1 MIYRDFKGQK
11 LSQLGFGCMRFASD
25 PETGEI
31 DQAKVNAM
39 FDLAISEGVNYFDT
53 AYPYLG
59 GKSELAMAEALSRYP
74 RESYYLA
81 DKFPGHSLTGP
92 IDNIALFNV
101 SLRKCRT
108 DYFDFYLLHNVTEWS
123 VQFYESEEY
132 HIIPDLLQ
140 MKKEGKIR
148 YFGFS
153 CHAGPDLLDAFLTR
167 HEGIFDFVQIQLN
180 YLDWTM
186 QDAKA
191 KCDIIRKHGLGIWV
205 MEPVRGGKLAVLPE
219 SESAKLRGL
228 RDGGGCCDSGAAAA
242 GAASSAGGAC
252 CDSGAA
258 AAAGDAGLA
267 EPSDASYAF
276 RFLQDMPGVTVI
288 LSGMN
293 EVFQVED
300 NLRTF
305 REENPLSDSERS
317 VLLEIA
323 ENLKK
328 GVPCTACRYC
338 CDGCPMELDIP
349 YLLQCYND
357 YKFATTMTP
366 SMRIDAL
373 EEDKRPSACIGCGQC
388 MHACP
393 QGIDVPAA
401 LAELAEMYEKGPH
414 WGDVV
419 VQRAKSIE
427 DDLK

>member
-1 MIYRDFKGQK
+1 MICREFKGQK

-39 FDLAISEGVNYFDT
+39 FDLAIKEGVNYFDT

-59 GKSELAMAEALSRYP
+59 GKSEIAMAEGLSRYP
-74 RESYYLA
+74 RENYYLA

-153 CHAGPDLLDAFLTR
+153 CHAGPELLDSFLTR
-167 HEGIFDFVQIQLN
+167 HEGVFDFVQIQLN

-186 QDAKA
+186 QDAKE

-219 SESAKLRGL
+219 SEKAKLRAL
-228 RDGGGCCDSGAAAA
+228 RERGSFTGP
-242 GAASSAGGAC
+242 
-252 CDSGAA
+252 
-258 AAAGDAGLA
+258 
-267 EPSDASYAF
+267 EPSDASFAF

-305 REENPLSDSERS
+305 REENPLSDEERS
-317 VLLEIA
+317 VLLDIA

-373 EEDKRPSACIGCGQC
+373 SEDKRPAACIGCGQC

-393 QGIDVPAA
+393 QGIDVPSA

-419 VQRAKSIE
+419 AQRAKSIE

>member
-39 FDLAISEGVNYFDT
+39 FDLAIREGVNYFDT

-59 GKSELAMAEALSRYP
+59 GKSEIAMAEGLSRYP

-108 DYFDFYLLHNVTEWS
+108 DYFDFYLLHNITEWS
-123 VQFYESEEY
+123 VKFYESEEY

-153 CHAGPDLLDAFLTR
+153 CHAGPELLDAFLTR
-167 HEGIFDFVQIQLN
+167 HEGVFDFVQIQLN

-186 QDAKA
+186 QDAKE

-219 SESAKLRGL
+219 SEKAKLRAL
-228 RDGGGCCDSGAAAA
+228 RERGSFTGP
-242 GAASSAGGAC
+242 
-252 CDSGAA
+252 
-258 AAAGDAGLA
+258 

-305 REENPLSDSERS
+305 REENPLSDEERS
-317 VLLEIA
+317 VLLDIA

-373 EEDKRPSACIGCGQC
+373 SEDKRPAACIGCGQC

-393 QGIDVPAA
+393 QGIDVPSA

>member
-1 MIYRDFKGQK
+1 
-11 LSQLGFGCMRFASD
+11 MRFASD
-25 PETGEI
+25 PKTGEI

-39 FDLAISEGVNYFDT
+39 FDLAIREGVNYFDT

-59 GKSELAMAEALSRYP
+59 GKSEIAMAEGLSRYP

-108 DYFDFYLLHNVTEWS
+108 DYFDFYLLHNITEWS
-123 VQFYESEEY
+123 VKFYESEEY

-153 CHAGPDLLDAFLTR
+153 CHAGPELLDAFLTR
-167 HEGIFDFVQIQLN
+167 HEGVFDFVQIQLN

-186 QDAKA
+186 QDAKE

-219 SESAKLRGL
+219 SEKAKLRAL
-228 RDGGGCCDSGAAAA
+228 RERGSFTGP
-242 GAASSAGGAC
+242 
-252 CDSGAA
+252 
-258 AAAGDAGLA
+258 

-305 REENPLSDSERS
+305 REENPLSDEERS
-317 VLLEIA
+317 VLLDIA

-338 CDGCPMELDIP
+338 CDGCPMELDTP

-357 YKFATTMTP
+357 YKFAMTMTP

-373 EEDKRPSACIGCGQC
+373 SEDKRPAACIGCGQC

-393 QGIDVPAA
+393 QGIDVPSA

>member
-39 FDLAISEGVNYFDT
+39 FDLAIKEGVNYFDT

-59 GKSELAMAEALSRYP
+59 GKSEIAMAEGLSRYP

-153 CHAGPDLLDAFLTR
+153 CHAGPELLDSFLTR
-167 HEGIFDFVQIQLN
+167 HEGVFDFVQIQLN

-186 QDAKA
+186 QDAKE

-205 MEPVRGGKLAVLPE
+205 MEPVREGKLAVLPE
-219 SESAKLRGL
+219 SEKAKLRAL
-228 RDGGGCCDSGAAAA
+228 RERGSFTGP
-242 GAASSAGGAC
+242 
-252 CDSGAA
+252 
-258 AAAGDAGLA
+258 
-267 EPSDASYAF
+267 EPSDASFAF

-305 REENPLSDSERS
+305 REENPLSDEERS
-317 VLLEIA
+317 VLLDIA

-373 EEDKRPSACIGCGQC
+373 SEDKRPAACIGCGQC

-393 QGIDVPAA
+393 QGIDVPSA

-419 VQRAKSIE
+419 AQRAKSIE

>member
-39 FDLAISEGVNYFDT
+39 FELAIKEGVNYFDT

-59 GKSELAMAEALSRYP
+59 GKSEIAMAEGLSRYP

-92 IDNIALFNV
+92 IDNIALFKV

-108 DYFDFYLLHNVTEWS
+108 DYFDFYLLHNITEWS
-123 VQFYESEEY
+123 VKFYESEEY

-153 CHAGPDLLDAFLTR
+153 CHAGPELLDAFLTR
-167 HEGIFDFVQIQLN
+167 HEGVFDFVQIQLN

-186 QDAKA
+186 QDAKE

-219 SESAKLRGL
+219 SEKAKLRAL
-228 RDGGGCCDSGAAAA
+228 RERGSFTGP
-242 GAASSAGGAC
+242 
-252 CDSGAA
+252 
-258 AAAGDAGLA
+258 

-305 REENPLSDSERS
+305 REENPLSDEERS
-317 VLLEIA
+317 VLLDIA

-373 EEDKRPSACIGCGQC
+373 SEDKRPAACIDCGQC

-393 QGIDVPAA
+393 QGIDVPSA

-419 VQRAKSIE
+419 AQRAKSIE

>member
-1 MIYRDFKGQK
+1 MI
-11 LSQLGFGCMRFASD
+11 
-25 PETGEI
+25 
-31 DQAKVNAM
+31 
-39 FDLAISEGVNYFDT
+39 
-53 AYPYLG
+53 
-59 GKSELAMAEALSRYP
+59 
-74 RESYYLA
+74 
-81 DKFPGHSLTGP
+81 H
-92 IDNIALFNV
+92 
-101 SLRKCRT
+101 
-108 DYFDFYLLHNVTEWS
+108 LLHNVTEWS

-153 CHAGPDLLDAFLTR
+153 CHAGPDMLDAFLTR
-167 HEGIFDFVQIQLN
+167 HEGVFDFVQIQLN

-186 QDAKA
+186 QDAKI

-219 SESAKLRGL
+219 SEKAKLRAL
-228 RDGGGCCDSGAAAA
+228 RERGVGGD
-242 GAASSAGGAC
+242 GAASDCGGFGGA
-252 CDSGAA
+252 SGLAA
-258 AAAGDAGLA
+258 DGGAA

-276 RFLQDMPGVTVI
+276 RFLQDLPGVTVI

-305 REENPLSDSERS
+305 REETPLSGEERS
-317 VLLEIA
+317 VLLDIA
-323 ENLKK
+323 ANLKK
-328 GVPCTACRYC
+328 GVPCAARRYC

-373 EEDKRPSACIGCGQC
+373 PEDKRPSACIGCGQC

-393 QGIDVPAA
+393 QGIDVPSA

>member
-39 FDLAISEGVNYFDT
+39 FDLAIKEGVNYFDT

-59 GKSELAMAEALSRYP
+59 GKSEIAMAEGLSRYP
-74 RESYYLA
+74 RENYYLA

-153 CHAGPDLLDAFLTR
+153 CHAGPELLDSFLTR
-167 HEGIFDFVQIQLN
+167 HEGVFDFVQIQLN

-186 QDAKA
+186 QDAKE

-219 SESAKLRGL
+219 SEKAKLRAL
-228 RDGGGCCDSGAAAA
+228 RERGVGGA
-242 GAASSAGGAC
+242 GAASGCGGSGGA
-252 CDSGAA
+252 SGLAA
-258 AAAGDAGLA
+258 DGGAA

-276 RFLQDMPGVTVI
+276 RFLQDLPGVTVI

-305 REENPLSDSERS
+305 REENPLSDEERS
-317 VLLEIA
+317 VLLDIA
-323 ENLKK
+323 EN
-328 GVPCTACRYC
+328 
-338 CDGCPMELDIP
+338 
-349 YLLQCYND
+349 QCYND

-373 EEDKRPSACIGCGQC
+373 SEDKRPAACIGCGQC

-393 QGIDVPAA
+393 QGIDVPSA

-419 VQRAKSIE
+419 AQRAKSIE

>member
-153 CHAGPDLLDAFLTR
+153 FHAGPDLLDAFLTR

-219 SESAKLRGL
+219 LESAKLRGL

-242 GAASSAGGAC
+242 GAAASAGGAC

>member
-39 FDLAISEGVNYFDT
+39 FELAIKEGVNYFDT

-59 GKSELAMAEALSRYP
+59 GKSEIAMAEGLSRYP

-92 IDNIALFNV
+92 IDNIALFKV

-108 DYFDFYLLHNVTEWS
+108 DYFDFYLLHNITEWS
-123 VQFYESEEY
+123 VKFYESEEY

-153 CHAGPDLLDAFLTR
+153 CHAGPELLDAFLTR
-167 HEGIFDFVQIQLN
+167 HEGVFDFVQIQLN

-186 QDAKA
+186 QDAKE

-219 SESAKLRGL
+219 SEKAKLRAL
-228 RDGGGCCDSGAAAA
+228 RERGVGGGSCGDS
-242 GAASSAGGAC
+242 ASAT
-252 CDSGAA
+252 D
-258 AAAGDAGLA
+258 DGLA

-276 RFLQDMPGVTVI
+276 RFLQDLPGVTVI

-305 REENPLSDSERS
+305 REENSLCDEERT
-317 VLLEIA
+317 

-373 EEDKRPSACIGCGQC
+373 SEDKRPAACIDCGQC

-393 QGIDVPAA
+393 QGIDVPSA

>member
-1 MIYRDFKGQK
+1 MI
-11 LSQLGFGCMRFASD
+11 
-25 PETGEI
+25 
-31 DQAKVNAM
+31 
-39 FDLAISEGVNYFDT
+39 
-53 AYPYLG
+53 
-59 GKSELAMAEALSRYP
+59 
-74 RESYYLA
+74 
-81 DKFPGHSLTGP
+81 
-92 IDNIALFNV
+92 
-101 SLRKCRT
+101 
-108 DYFDFYLLHNVTEWS
+108 YLLHNVTEWS

-153 CHAGPDLLDAFLTR
+153 CHAGPELLDSFLTR
-167 HEGIFDFVQIQLN
+167 HEGVFDFVQIQLN

-186 QDAKA
+186 QDAKE

-219 SESAKLRGL
+219 SEKAKLRAL
-228 RDGGGCCDSGAAAA
+228 RERGVGDA
-242 GAASSAGGAC
+242 GAASGCGGSGGA
-252 CDSGAA
+252 SGLAA
-258 AAAGDAGLA
+258 DGGAA

-276 RFLQDMPGVTVI
+276 RFLQDLPGVMVI

-305 REENPLSDSERS
+305 REENPLSDEERS
-317 VLLEIA
+317 VLLDIA

-373 EEDKRPSACIGCGQC
+373 SEDKRPSACIGCGQC
-388 MHACP
+388 MHTCP
-393 QGIDVPAA
+393 QGIDVPSA

>member
-108 DYFDFYLLHNVTEWS
+108 DYFDFYLLHNITEWS
-123 VQFYESEEY
+123 VKFYESEEY

-153 CHAGPDLLDAFLTR
+153 CHAGPELLDAFLTR
-167 HEGIFDFVQIQLN
+167 HEGVFDFVQIQLN

-186 QDAKA
+186 QDAKE

-219 SESAKLRGL
+219 SEKAKLRAL
-228 RDGGGCCDSGAAAA
+228 RERGSFTGP
-242 GAASSAGGAC
+242 
-252 CDSGAA
+252 
-258 AAAGDAGLA
+258 

-305 REENPLSDSERS
+305 REENPLSDEERS
-317 VLLEIA
+317 VLLDIA

-373 EEDKRPSACIGCGQC
+373 SEDKRPAACIDCGQC

-393 QGIDVPAA
+393 QGIDVPSA

>member
-39 FDLAISEGVNYFDT
+39 FDLAIREGVNYFDT

-59 GKSELAMAEALSRYP
+59 GKSEIAMAEDLSRYP

-123 VQFYESEEY
+123 VKFYESEEY

-153 CHAGPDLLDAFLTR
+153 CHAGPELLDAFLTR
-167 HEGIFDFVQIQLN
+167 HEGVFDFVQIQLN

-186 QDAKA
+186 QDAKE
-191 KCDIIRKHGLGIWV
+191 KCDIIRKYGLGIWV

-219 SESAKLRGL
+219 SEKAKLRAL
-228 RDGGGCCDSGAAAA
+228 RERGSFTGP
-242 GAASSAGGAC
+242 
-252 CDSGAA
+252 
-258 AAAGDAGLA
+258 
-267 EPSDASYAF
+267 EPSDASFAF

-305 REENPLSDSERS
+305 REENPLSDEERS
-317 VLLEIA
+317 VLLDIA

-373 EEDKRPSACIGCGQC
+373 SEDKRPVACIGCGQC

>member
-39 FDLAISEGVNYFDT
+39 FDLAIREGVNYFDT

-59 GKSELAMAEALSRYP
+59 GKSEIAMAEGLSRYP

-81 DKFPGHSLTGP
+81 DKFPGHFLTGP

-108 DYFDFYLLHNVTEWS
+108 DYFDFYLLHNITEWS
-123 VQFYESEEY
+123 VKFYESEEY

-153 CHAGPDLLDAFLTR
+153 CHAGPELLDAFLTR
-167 HEGIFDFVQIQLN
+167 HEGVFDFVQIQLN

-186 QDAKA
+186 QDAKE

-219 SESAKLRGL
+219 SEKAKLRAL
-228 RDGGGCCDSGAAAA
+228 RERGSFTGP
-242 GAASSAGGAC
+242 
-252 CDSGAA
+252 
-258 AAAGDAGLA
+258 

-305 REENPLSDSERS
+305 REENPLSDEERS
-317 VLLEIA
+317 VLLDIA

-373 EEDKRPSACIGCGQC
+373 SEDKRPAACIGCGQC

-393 QGIDVPAA
+393 QGIDVPSA

>member
-1 MIYRDFKGQK
+1 MIYRSFKGQK

-39 FDLAISEGVNYFDT
+39 FDLAIREGVNYFDT

-59 GKSELAMAEALSRYP
+59 GKSEIAMAEALSGYP

-153 CHAGPDLLDAFLTR
+153 CHAGPDMLDAFLTR
-167 HEGIFDFVQIQLN
+167 HEGVFDFVQIQLN

-186 QDAKA
+186 QDAKI

-219 SESAKLRGL
+219 SESAKLRAL
-228 RDGGGCCDSGAAAA
+228 RERGVGGA
-242 GAASSAGGAC
+242 GAASGCGGSGGTSGLAADGSA
-252 CDSGAA
+252 
-258 AAAGDAGLA
+258 A

-276 RFLQDMPGVTVI
+276 RFLQDLPGVTVI

-305 REENPLSDSERS
+305 REENPLSDEERS
-317 VLLEIA
+317 VLLDIA

-373 EEDKRPSACIGCGQC
+373 PEDKRPSACIGCGQC

-393 QGIDVPAA
+393 QGIDVPSA

-419 VQRAKSIE
+419 AQRAKSIE
-427 DDLK
+427 EDLK